1 MTVTLCIE
9 TSGPHCSLALAANGR
24 RHAVQKQLHRSHN
37 EHLLALLDELYGTA
51 EAEPGDTELVAFGC
65 GPGSFTGVRIAAS
78 VCQAVALR
86 ADARVVPLSSSI
98 VLAAT
103 ALAANPSLTHVTVS
117 ILSRGEAFY
126 LSQHV
131 RDAHGGVMQTRE
143 DELVTAVPDWLSP
156 QAFIAGQLPPW
167 LVADHPLS
175 DVSPSAVPMIDMALA
190 QHAAGLSRAPELA
203 LPRYFAGDSPWRKQA
218 G

>member
-1 MTVTLCIE
+1 MD
-9 TSGPHCSLALAANGR
+9 R
-24 RHAVQKQLHRSHN
+24 QLHRSHN
-37 EHLLALLDELYGTA
+37 EHLLTLLDELYGA
-51 EAEPGDTELVAFGC
+51 VEVDPGDTELVAFGC

-86 ADARVVPLSSSI
+86 AGARVVPLSSSMI
-98 VLAAT
+98 LAAT
-103 ALAANPSLTHVTVS
+103 ALAANGALKEVAVS

-126 LSQHV
+126 LSQYV

-143 DELVTAVPDWLSP
+143 DELLTAAPAWL
-156 QAFIAGQLPPW
+156 AADAVIAGQLPPW
-167 LVADHPLS
+167 LVPAPPALG
-175 DVSPSAVPMIDMALA
+175 VSPSALSMLDMALA
-190 QHAAGLSRAPELA
+190 QHAAGRSLPPEQA